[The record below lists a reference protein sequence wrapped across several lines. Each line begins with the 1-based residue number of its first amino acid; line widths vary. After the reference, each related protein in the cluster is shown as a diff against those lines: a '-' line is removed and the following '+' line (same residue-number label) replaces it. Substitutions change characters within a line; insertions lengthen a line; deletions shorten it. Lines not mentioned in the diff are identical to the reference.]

1 MRPLLRISLLFTMMA
16 SSAMAA
22 VNVNTASKSEL
33 TQFNGVGP
41 ATADK
46 IIVYRDTNG
55 PFASCDDLVKVKGIG
70 PATLGKI
77 KPTCT
82 TGAAE

>member
-1 MRPLLRISLLFTMMA
+1 MRALLRFSFLFTMMTSSVWA
-16 SSAMAA
+16 S

-46 IIVYRDTNG
+46 IIAYRDTNG
-55 PFASCDDLVKVKGIG
+55 PFASCEDLVKVKGIG
-70 PATLGKI
+70 PATMDKI
-77 KPTCT
+77 RPTCT